1 MAGGTLDLV
10 EGHSFLDG
18 ARVVRIDKVNGV
30 DFIAALAQTWRDGSV
45 AMPIEPDAPDPD
57 IGLPIAQRIHVSPGG
72 GWLRPEL
79 PTRDPDEPALIAFTS
94 GTTGKPKAILLSHG
108 ALDDVTGRLVEVMK
122 LDDSIR
128 EYVGVPVTFSF
139 GAGRIR
145 AIAAVGG
152 EAYIP
157 DAGFRPDQ
165 IAQMLAA
172 GEINALSAVP
182 SMLRLILAQPRL
194 FKDSGPSL
202 RWIEIG
208 SQYMSGAEKKALREL
223 FPNARIVQHYGL
235 TEASRSTFLVVSEAS
250 DEALESV
257 GTATGRVET
266 RVANDGL
273 IWIRGAHT
281 ASGRIIAGRLEP
293 LVDAEGWLP
302 TADLGRLDDGLLSY
316 LGRAD
321 DVANIAG
328 IKVSADHFEQTLLE
342 RLGEAGGNIA
352 VAVQADSLRGE
363 RLCVATLAGLDRK
376 HIEAAAR
383 GLASEHG
390 LGAADISF
398 AEVPSIPRTETGKIQ
413 RSQLAKLIDEPTI
426 VSEATSGP
434 SGGAEAELAAIWR
447 EILGVSEI
455 GPDDSFFDVGGDSL
469 SAVTVALRAEQAGLP
484 ADVLHR
490 MFEGHSLREIA
501 AGISGDRPAATP
513 ATRRAQISNAI
524 NATRGMLVLM
534 VIGAHWLPF
543 FYDRMGETGATLRHW
558 LGPVFHIGTPGFA
571 IVFGIGLAFFYRP
584 LMERAPASFRKKLA
598 SNTKLLAA
606 GVALQGAVLLLELL
620 VRDGGLGPIY
630 PEQMFYS
637 VLLFYL
643 LMIPTV
649 GLWLRVIYSSTGP
662 ALNAL
667 LVAAASALVWTLFQA
682 VWRLDGGDGWI
693 RLFQHM
699 VIAPYAYP
707 LLLSAVCVGASIGIW
722 AAGRFEEAR
731 FANLAAKLGLT
742 LLLVGIP
749 GVALLT
755 PGWWSMAQTPAA
767 FPAYAGAVV
776 LLLAGMTTM
785 VERDVLRVPVRL
797 LAVTG
802 LLAFPAFVGHG
813 IVIPMVH
820 VLEELAV
827 PYPIALGSPLA
838 LFLAA
843 AFVAVRKLYTM
854 LFGSMDSTRQTV
866 SEPFGV

>member
-1 MAGGTLDLV
+1 M
-10 EGHSFLDG
+10 
-18 ARVVRIDKVNGV
+18 RIDKVNGIGFV
-30 DFIAALAQTWRDGSV
+30 EALAEAWRAGSV
-45 AMPIEPDAPDPD
+45 AMPVDPEARDPD
-57 IGLPIAQRIHVSPGG
+57 IGLPIAERVHVSPGG
-72 GWLRPEL
+72 GWMRPEM

-94 GTTGKPKAILLSHG
+94 GTTGAPKAILLSHR
-108 ALDDVTGRLVEVMK
+108 ALGDVTTRLVEIMQ
-122 LDDSIR
+122 LDASVR

-152 EAYIP
+152 EAYLP
-157 DAGFRPDQ
+157 EGGFRPDQ
-165 IAQMLAA
+165 IAQMLGA

-182 SMLRLILAQPRL
+182 SMLRLILAQDGL
-194 FKDSGPSL
+194 FRDAGPKL

-208 SQYMSGAEKKALREL
+208 SQYMSGAEKRALREL

-257 GTATGRVET
+257 GTATGSVET
-266 RVANDGL
+266 RVADDGL

-281 ASGRIIAGRLEP
+281 ASGRIVAGRLEP
-293 LVDAEGWLP
+293 LVEAEGWLP
-302 TADLGRLDDGLLSY
+302 TADLGRIEDGLVYY

-328 IKVSADHFEQTLLE
+328 IKVSADHFEQSLLE
-342 RLGEAGGNIA
+342 RLGDAASNIA
-352 VAVQADSLRGE
+352 VAVQPDSLRGQ
-363 RLCVATLAGLDRK
+363 RLCVAVLAGFDRNRV
-376 HIEAAAR
+376 ETAGR
-383 GLASEHG
+383 GLAAEYG

-398 AEVPSIPRTETGKIQ
+398 AEVSSIPRTETGKIQ

-426 VSEATSGP
+426 VTEATAANPVGT
-434 SGGAEAELAAIWR
+434 EAELAAIWR
-447 EILGVSEI
+447 DILGVSDI
-455 GPDDSFFDVGGDSL
+455 SPDDNFFDVGGDSL

-501 AGISGDRPAATP
+501 AGISGGRPVATP
-513 ATRRAQISNAI
+513 ATRRAQVSNSI
-524 NATRGMLVLM
+524 NATRGILVLM

-543 FYDRMGETGATLRHW
+543 IYDRMGETGATVRHW

-571 IVFGIGLAFFYRP
+571 IIFGLGLAFFYRP
-584 LMERAPASFRKKLA
+584 LMERSPASFRKKLA

-606 GVALQGAVLLLELL
+606 GVILQGAVLLLELL
-620 VRDGGLGPIY
+620 VRDGRLGPIY

-649 GLWLRVIYSSTGP
+649 GLWLRVIYRGRVP

-667 LVAAASALVWTLFQA
+667 LVAGAGALVWMYFGAAWPLDEGPGWQ
-682 VWRLDGGDGWI
+682 RL
-693 RLFQHM
+693 LQHM
-699 VIAPYAYP
+699 LVAPYAYP
-707 LLLSAVCVGASIGIW
+707 LLLSAVCVGAAIGIW
-722 AAGRFEEAR
+722 AVAHFEEQR
-731 FANLAAKLGLT
+731 FASLAAKLGLV
-742 LLLVGIP
+742 LLAVGIP
-749 GVALLT
+749 GVAIFT

-776 LLLAGMTTM
+776 LLLAGTTVL
-785 VERDVLRVPVRL
+785 VERDLLRFPVRL
-797 LAVTG
+797 LAVIG

-813 IVIPMVH
+813 IVIPLVH
-820 VLEELAV
+820 VLEELAI
-827 PYPIALGSPLA
+827 PYAIALGVPVA

-843 AFVAVRKLYTM
+843 SFVAVRKLYTM
-854 LFGSMDSTRQTV
+854 LFGTMGSSQRALG
-866 SEPFGV
+866 EPFGA

>member
-1 MAGGTLDLV
+1 MNLV
-10 EGHSFLDG
+10 EGHSFLRG
-18 ARVVRIDKVNGV
+18 ARVVRIDKVNGIGFV
-30 DFIAALAQTWRDGSV
+30 QALADAWQAGSI
-45 AMPIEPDAPDPD
+45 AMPVDPDASDPD
-57 IGLPIAQRIHVSPGG
+57 IGLPIAERMGVSPGG
-72 GWLRPEL
+72 GWLRPEM
-79 PTRDPDEPALIAFTS
+79 PVRDPEEPALIAFTS
-94 GTTGKPKAILLSHG
+94 GTTGAPKAILLSHR
-108 ALDDVTGRLVEVMK
+108 ALDDVTARLVQVMQ
-122 LDDSIR
+122 LDASIR

-152 EAYIP
+152 EAYVP
-157 DAGFRPDQ
+157 DGGFRPDQ
-165 IAQMLAA
+165 IAQMLEA

-182 SMLRLILAQPRL
+182 SMLRLILAQPNL
-194 FKDSGPSL
+194 FRTAGPNL

-208 SQYMSGAEKKALREL
+208 SQYMAGAEKKALREL

-250 DEALESV
+250 DEALETV
-257 GTATGRVET
+257 GAPTGCVET
-266 RVANDGL
+266 RIGDDGL
-273 IWIRGAHT
+273 IWIRGAHI
-281 ASGRIIAGRLEP
+281 ASGRIVEGRLQP

-302 TADLGRLDDGLLSY
+302 TADLGWLEDGLLSY

-328 IKVSADHFEQTLLE
+328 MKVSADHFEQTLLE
-342 RLGEAGGNIA
+342 RLGDAGGCIA
-352 VAVQADSLRGE
+352 VAVQADSLRGQ
-363 RLCVATLAGLDRK
+363 RLCVATTVGFDRQRVETTARALA
-376 HIEAAAR
+376 A
-383 GLASEHG
+383 EHG
-390 LGAADISF
+390 LGAADVSF
-398 AEVPSIPRTETGKIQ
+398 AEVASIPRTETGKIQ
-413 RSQLAKLIDEPTI
+413 RSQLAKLVDEPTVI
-426 VSEATSGP
+426 TATSGTR
-434 SGGAEAELAAIWR
+434 GGTEAELAAIWR
-447 EILGVSEI
+447 EILGVSDI

-501 AGISGDRPAATP
+501 AGISGARLAATP
-513 ATRRAQISNAI
+513 ATRRAQVSNSI
-524 NATRGMLVLM
+524 NATRGILVLM

-543 FYDRMGETGATLRHW
+543 IYDRVGAVGVALRHW

-571 IVFGIGLAFFYRP
+571 IVFGLGLAFFYRP

-606 GVALQGAVLLLELL
+606 GVVLQGAVLLLELL
-620 VRDGGLGPIY
+620 VRGRGLGPIY

-649 GLWLRVIYSSTGP
+649 GFWLQVIYSSRRP

-667 LVAAASALVWTLFQA
+667 LVAAAAALAWTFFQA
-682 VWRLDGGDGWI
+682 VWPLDGGNGWV

-707 LLLSAVCVGASIGIW
+707 LLLSAVCVGTAIGIW
-722 AAGRFEEAR
+722 AVGRFEESR
-731 FANLAAKLGLT
+731 FAGLAAKLGLA
-742 LLLVGIP
+742 LLIAGIP

-776 LLLAGMTTM
+776 LLLAAMTAL
-785 VERDVLRVPVRL
+785 VERDLLRVPIRL
-797 LAVTG
+797 LAVIG

-813 IVIPMVH
+813 IVIPLVH

-827 PYPIALGSPLA
+827 PYPIAVGVPLT

-843 AFVAVRKLYTM
+843 AFVAVGKLYSM
-854 LFGSMDSTRQTV
+854 LFGSAGSTQRTV
-866 SEPFGV
+866 EEPFSV